1 MTFDPV
7 LPPAVLAAVA
17 TVLLVLR
24 LLSLRPAAAAGGRAL
39 LRWTGMTAAL
49 VL

>member
-17 TVLLVLR
+17 AVLVVLR
-24 LLSLRPAAAAGGRAL
+24 VLSLRPAAPRCCAGPA
-39 LRWTGMTAAL
+39 
-49 VL
+49 